1 MKFLLNMNV
10 PRGLRGIFAAH
21 GHSCRHAGDVGLAR
35 ASDVEVMEAARATGE
50 VIVTHDLDYGHLLAF
65 SGETGPSVIIFR
77 LPHGR
82 VQDLLVRL
90 FSVWKEV
97 EGPLEQGA
105 IVVLGPASLRIRPLP
120 VSEGPTR
127 AP

>member
-10 PRGLRGIFAAH
+10 PRGLGGIFAEH
-21 GHSCRHAGDVGLAR
+21 GHACRHAGDVGLAR
-35 ASDVEVMEAARATGE
+35 ASDVEVMEAARAHDE

-65 SGETGPSVIIFR
+65 SGETGPSVIILR

-82 VQDLLVRL
+82 LQDLLARL